1 MKEQTKKEI
10 EQLGRDHRCTTLAQR
25 CIREDLTVEDTRALI
40 LEDIYGARRVESS
53 GEIGMSARDIQQY
66 SVLNAIRKMAEGRPL
81 DGLESEASIATAKLI
96 NRQAQGFFIPQ
107 DVLMRRSLTAG
118 VSTAGGFTVD
128 SQVLVGSLI
137 ELLRN
142 KPMIAQLGAR
152 TLSGL
157 VGNVVIP
164 RLTGAATAYWL
175 AETGTISEAD
185 PALGGLGLTPH
196 KLQNFLGIS
205 KDFLRQTSPDVEN
218 LILED
223 IITGIA
229 VEKDRCAINGGLNI
243 GEPMGIL
250 NTSGILSETFG
261 AAATWAKILDFETQ
275 VGNASADLGP
285 ALAYLTTPNVRAKWK
300 GATKVTGGST
310 GFLWECPDINVS
322 MVNGYNAQATKNMP
336 SDRVLFGNFH
346 DIILADWVGIDILV
360 DPYSSKKSGQV
371 EILITNWTD
380 NGVRHAV
387 SFCASTDSGNQ

>member
-1 MKEQTKKEI
+1 M
-10 EQLGRDHRCTTLAQR
+10 
-25 CIREDLTVEDTRALI
+25 
-40 LEDIYGARRVESS
+40 
-53 GEIGMSARDIQQY
+53 
-66 SVLNAIRKMAEGRPL
+66 
-81 DGLESEASIATAKLI
+81 
-96 NRQAQGFFIPQ
+96 
-107 DVLMRRSLTAG
+107 
-118 VSTAGGFTVD
+118 STAGGFTVD

-261 AAATWAKILDFETQ
+261 AAATAKILRFRNYRLETQ
-275 VGNASADLGP
+275 
-285 ALAYLTTPNVRAKWK
+285 
-300 GATKVTGGST
+300 
-310 GFLWECPDINVS
+310 
-322 MVNGYNAQATKNMP
+322 AQI
-336 SDRVLFGNFH
+336 SGLS
-346 DIILADWVGIDILV
+346 GIF
-360 DPYSSKKSGQV
+360 
-371 EILITNWTD
+371 N
-380 NGVRHAV
+380 HA
-387 SFCASTDSGNQ
+387 